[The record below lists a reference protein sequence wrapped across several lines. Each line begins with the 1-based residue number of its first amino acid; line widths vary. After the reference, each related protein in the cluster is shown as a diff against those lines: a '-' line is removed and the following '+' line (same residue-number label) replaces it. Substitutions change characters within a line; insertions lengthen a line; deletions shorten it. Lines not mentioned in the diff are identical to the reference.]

1 MAIGP
6 TGASI
11 WGQLAIGANGP
22 TNHTGIGPNKG
33 TYRGQ
38 LAIGANGSYD
48 PKGHKGPTGHKGQTT
63 SIRHIDFAKE
73 AMLTTLAT
81 SRGAPRHMRG
91 VMLKAMPPL
100 AIKLVKEPMLTTVQC
115 IFGYHSGQIRMLF
128 KSVQSWRSAPSLGSK
143 GRKRSWL
150 QKPHNNQQPTIH
162 KRLDK

>member
-1 MAIGP
+1 MAIRG
-6 TGASI
+6 I
-11 WGQLAIGANGP
+11 YRGQLAIGANGP

-81 SRGAPRHMRG
+81 SRGAPRHMWG
-91 VMLKAMPPL
+91 GHVNGDAAACNQAGQGTHVNDSAMYIWVSFGPDTDVVQIGSIL
-100 AIKLVKEPMLTTVQC
+100 A
-115 IFGYHSGQIRMLF
+115 FGALF
-128 KSVQSWRSAPSLGSK
+128 GIEGP
-143 GRKRSWL
+143 
-150 QKPHNNQQPTIH
+150 
-162 KRLDK
+162 